1 MVPAI
6 SYLYKKRFFKEIT
19 HFDELQ
25 FQATLWLGGN
35 KKVGSGGT
43 LCQDN
48 CQLIGMS
55 LIGLA
60 RQVQKNRD

>member
-1 MVPAI
+1 MTAVDMNMITYFLQQRKCLLHRCMAI
-6 SYLYKKRFFKEIT
+6 SGE
-19 HFDELQ
+19 
-25 FQATLWLGGN
+25 
-35 KKVGSGGT
+35 T
-43 LCQDN
+43 LCRIN